1 MGLTSRRFLID
12 KDDVIYRMSNKRFE
26 RMVRNPEYELIP
38 DFANQRIRCADL
50 VIELVDREPAE
61 VCRETFAILEFDHR
75 GCLDTGKFEKQ
86 QVALVDAMLEPMLT
100 DRKSTS
106 NIIDASQ
113 RFVAQGG
120 TWAPTKAL
128 RGQIEKAALDIIKC
142 ISL

>member
-12 KDDVIYRMSNKRFE
+12 KDGVIYRMSNKRFE
-26 RMVRNPEYELIP
+26 RMVRNPENELIP

-50 VIELVDREPAE
+50 VIELVDRQPAE

-100 DRKSTS
+100 DRKATS

-128 RGQIEKAALDIIKC
+128 RGQIEKAALNIFKC
-142 ISL
+142 NSL